1 MSRFKLPKLTFWR
14 AVLLIVLA
22 AGFYSTV
29 LRFTQGLSAT
39 TNLSDKFP
47 WGVWIGFD
55 VMCGVA
61 LAAGGFTLSAVV
73 YVFHAEKYHSVI
85 RPTILTAFLG
95 YSLVVVALMFDLGRP
110 YNVWHPL
117 IMWNPHSVMFEVGW
131 CVTLYSTVLALEFS
145 PMVFER
151 LRWQRLY
158 KIAKALTVPL
168 VILGVLLST
177 LHQSSLGTLYLI
189 VPHKLHPLW
198 YTPLLPVFFWVSA
211 IALGCAMTIFESYL
225 SQRAFRKSL
234 EFDLL
239 ARLGRIA
246 AVALFV
252 YLVLKLVDLD
262 YRGVLPLAFEPTYE
276 GRMFLAEMLLGVVA
290 PVVMLVIPRVRGDR
304 LGLFIAALMVV
315 LGFVMNRLN
324 VSITG
329 MDASSGAN
337 YFPSWTELSV
347 TASIVAAGFVIFG
360 LAVKYLNVFPAAE
373 VEEIRRGRVA
383 ELPAAVL
390 FRGRLQGPTI
400 LSLALGVL
408 FVMGAAA
415 LGYAGVRARVPAPAM
430 AAAEADVDTTRA
442 MERLKMPADVRVRM
456 GTQSPGQVVFSHE
469 QHLQRGGLDC
479 TSCHAGQFRML
490 PTTADAEPMKKM
502 ESCGSCHDGIRAVG
516 IRDKMWCG
524 KCHAPATV
532 ARR

>member
-1 MSRFKLPKLTFWR
+1 MRRFTLPRLTFWR
-14 AVLLIVLA
+14 AVLLVVFA

-29 LRFTQGLSAT
+29 LRFTRGLAGS
-39 TNLSDKFP
+39 TNLSDRFP

-73 YVFHAEKYHSVI
+73 YIFHIEKYHQVI

-95 YSLVVVALMFDLGRP
+95 YSLVIVALMFDLGRP

-145 PMVFER
+145 PMIFER

-158 KIAKALTVPL
+158 RIAKALTVPL

-189 VPHKLHPLW
+189 VPYKLHPLW

-225 SQRAFRKSL
+225 SSRAFRKSL

-239 ARLGRIA
+239 NKLGAVA

-252 YLVLKLVDLD
+252 YLVLKVVDMD
-262 YRGVLPLAFEPTYE
+262 YRGVLGLAFAPTYE
-276 GRMFLAEMLLGVVA
+276 GRMFLAEMLLGVAA
-290 PVVMLVIPRVRGDR
+290 PVVMLALPRVRSNR

-329 MDASSGAN
+329 MDTSSGVN
-337 YFPSWTELSV
+337 YLPSWTELAV
-347 TASIVAAGFVIFG
+347 TASIVGAGFVIFG
-360 LAVKYLNVFPAAE
+360 LAVKYLNVFPPEE

-390 FRGRLQGPTI
+390 FRQPLRSATG
-400 LSLALGVL
+400 LSLALGVI
-408 FVMGAAA
+408 FFTGAAA
-415 LGYAGVRARVPAPAM
+415 LGYSGVRARVPAQEDQTSETAG
-430 AAAEADVDTTRA
+430 AVDVSRGL
-442 MERLKMPADVRVRM
+442 EQLRLPADLPIRM
-456 GTQSPGQVVFSHE
+456 GAQSPGQTIFSHSK
-469 QHLQRGGLDC
+469 HLKNSRLDC
-479 TSCHAGQFRML
+479 AVCHSGQFRML
-490 PTTADAEPMKKM
+490 ATTPEAEPMKKM
-502 ESCGSCHDGIRAVG
+502 ENCGRCHNGVTAVG
-516 IRDKMWCG
+516 IRDKMWCDR
-524 KCHAPATV
+524 CHLPAKN
-532 ARR
+532 